1 MRSWLLALGVLVTG
15 SACGG
20 PQQTEAE
27 RIADLRNQ
35 YRAEHGDIPTPAPDP
50 SRADAERIAELR
62 DQYRAESEDNPLTE
76 APSAR
81 TLAAKTRQRARSDD
95 AESLEEVFFHAEAR
109 ATVIRHVE
117 PNSLRVG
124 GAEFRVKRNPAG
136 RGAFVYDPRT
146 EFSGVTR
153 NLVWWVPEE
162 NAAYPLN
169 SPSQLVTP
177 GLEFPAR
184 AGLLDAPDTSDVVA
198 YVF

>member
-1 MRSWLLALGVLVTG
+1 MTG
-15 SACGG
+15 AACGNPPPDPAPDPAAVQG
-20 PQQTEAE
+20 QPEEALREQTEAE

-50 SRADAERIAELR
+50 SRAEAERIAELR

-76 APSAR
+76 A
-81 TLAAKTRQRARSDD
+81 RQRARSDD
-95 AESLEEVFFHAEAR
+95 AGSLEEVFFHAEAR

-136 RGAFVYDPRT
+136 RGALVYDPRT

-169 SPSQLVTP
+169 GPSKLVTP

-184 AGLLDAPDTSDVVA
+184 AGLPDAPDTSDVVG

>member
-1 MRSWLLALGVLVTG
+1 MRPPCIVAVVSAVLVTG
-15 SACGG
+15 AACGN
-20 PQQTEAE
+20 PPP
-27 RIADLRNQ
+27 D
-35 YRAEHGDIPTPAPDP
+35 PAPDP
-50 SRADAERIAELR
+50 AAVQGQPEEALREQTEAERIAELR

-76 APSAR
+76 A
-81 TLAAKTRQRARSDD
+81 RQRARSDD
-95 AESLEEVFFHAEAR
+95 AGSLEEVFFHAEAR

-169 SPSQLVTP
+169 GPSKLVTP

-184 AGLLDAPDTSDVVA
+184 AGLPDAPDTSDVVG